1 MRSIKKNIFAFG
13 KDPLRNTNLAVY
25 DRVYTVTRP
34 GIISGIRNIIADKIY
49 EFCET

>member
-13 KDPLRNTNLAVY
+13 KDPLRNTNLALYDIVY
-25 DRVYTVTRP
+25 DVVRP
-34 GIISGIRNIIADKIY
+34 DFIISIRNVIADKIY